1 LPGGGVAGEGF
12 GGGRDHE
19 PGAGITQAAVRHSR
33 ALRPAPGCQRR
44 PLPERPIGLSS
55 RSVPPQTAIVPILSD
70 AHQHSQSRPLQP
82 KAIPAPGVHFFALD
96 AGGVLFCEPAQRFY
110 DLNSTAALCWLA
122 LSEGLGEAAI
132 LEELVRAGAP
142 PGDAQ
147 SWWRQSL
154 ALFEAEGFLAGSP
167 PRQRDVPPFD
177 EGLREGQRLERIP
190 DCVVHRFYRL
200 FDTRFRIGFT
210 SEAPLASA
218 DSMLARLADRDVE
231 ADAQA
236 HERPADVEITVIG
249 VGERYLVARGM
260 GLVGV
265 TADLSGLMEK
275 IESALMLTAID
286 ATPHLLSLHGGA
298 LAKGDC
304 GLLLPAPSG
313 SGKTTLS
320 AALNLAGWNF
330 GSDEISL
337 LDSAADMLRVAPMSA
352 CIKEGS
358 WPVLA
363 SLTPALMAQPVH
375 QRAGRTVR
383 YLPPVGRTVD
393 RYRATHVVF
402 PRYARES
409 ETSLMPLSASTG
421 LQRLLAECVSIPR
434 RLTEKDAAQLV
445 EWASGLSFFDLKLSE
460 LPTALALLDNL
471 AAKGN

>member
-1 LPGGGVAGEGF
+1 M
-12 GGGRDHE
+12 R
-19 PGAGITQAAVRHSR
+19 S
-33 ALRPAPGCQRR
+33 
-44 PLPERPIGLSS
+44 IGLSS
-55 RSVPPQTAIVPILSD
+55 GSAPPQTAIVPILSD
-70 AHQHSQSRPLQP
+70 THPHRQPLPLQP
-82 KAIPAPGVHFFALD
+82 KAVPAPGVHFFALD
-96 AGGVLFCEPAQRFY
+96 SGGVLFCEPAQRFY
-110 DLNSTAALCWLA
+110 DLNSTAALCWLG
-122 LSEGLGEAAI
+122 LSEGLGEAPI

-142 PGDAQ
+142 AGEAQ
-147 SWWRQSL
+147 AWWRQSL
-154 ALFEAEGFLAGSP
+154 ALFEAEGFLANSP
-167 PRQRDVPPFD
+167 PRERDVPPFD
-177 EGLREGQRLERIP
+177 QGLREGQRLERIP
-190 DCVVHRFYRL
+190 ACVVHRFYRL

-218 DSMLARLADRDVE
+218 DSMLARLAE
-231 ADAQA
+231 PDARA
-236 HERPADVEITVIG
+236 GERSADVEITVIG

-265 TADLSGLMEK
+265 AADLSGLMEK

-298 LAKGDC
+298 LAKGGC

-313 SGKTTLS
+313 SGKTTLT
-320 AALNLAGWNF
+320 AALNLAGWDF

-363 SLTPALMAQPVH
+363 PLTPELMVQPTH

-409 ETSLMPLSASTG
+409 ETSLTPLSASTG

-445 EWASGLSFFDLKLSE
+445 AWASGLSFFDLKLSG
-460 LPTALALLDNL
+460 LPAALAALDSL
-471 AAKGN
+471 AIKRA

>member
-1 LPGGGVAGEGF
+1 M
-12 GGGRDHE
+12 
-19 PGAGITQAAVRHSR
+19 
-33 ALRPAPGCQRR
+33 
-44 PLPERPIGLSS
+44 
-55 RSVPPQTAIVPILSD
+55 
-70 AHQHSQSRPLQP
+70 
-82 KAIPAPGVHFFALD
+82 
-96 AGGVLFCEPAQRFY
+96 
-110 DLNSTAALCWLA
+110 
-122 LSEGLGEAAI
+122 SEGLGEAAI
-132 LEELVRAGAP
+132 LDELARAGAP
-142 PGDAQ
+142 PGEAQ
-147 SWWRQSL
+147 AWWRQSL

-190 DCVVHRFYRL
+190 ACVAHRFYRL

-218 DSMLARLADRDVE
+218 SGMLARLADANE
-231 ADAQA
+231 A
-236 HERPADVEITVIG
+236 PADVEITVIG

-298 LAKGDC
+298 LAKGGC

-313 SGKTTLS
+313 SGKTTLTAS
-320 AALNLAGWNF
+320 LNLAGWDF

-337 LDSAADMLRVAPMSA
+337 LDSAADMLRVAPLSA

-363 SLTPALMAQPVH
+363 SRTPSLMAQPVH
-375 QRAGRTVR
+375 QRAGRAVR

-402 PRYARES
+402 PRYVSES
-409 ETSLMPLSASTG
+409 ETSLTPLSPSTG

-434 RLTEKDAAQLV
+434 RLTETDAAQLV
-445 EWASGLSFFDLKLSE
+445 EWASRLSFFDLKLSE
-460 LPTALALLDNL
+460 LPAALGLLDEL
-471 AAKGN
+471 AATAR

>member
-1 LPGGGVAGEGF
+1 
-12 GGGRDHE
+12 
-19 PGAGITQAAVRHSR
+19 
-33 ALRPAPGCQRR
+33 
-44 PLPERPIGLSS
+44 
-55 RSVPPQTAIVPILSD
+55 
-70 AHQHSQSRPLQP
+70 
-82 KAIPAPGVHFFALD
+82 VHFFALD

-110 DLNSTAALCWLA
+110 DLNSTAALCWLGLA
-122 LSEGLGEAAI
+122 EGLGEPAI

-142 PGDAQ
+142 AGEAQ
-147 SWWRQSL
+147 AWWRQSL
-154 ALFEAEGFLAGSP
+154 ALFDAEGFLASSP
-167 PRQRDVPPFD
+167 QHRRDMPPFD

-190 DCVVHRFYRL
+190 ACVVYRFYRL

-210 SEAPLASA
+210 GEAPLASV
-218 DSMLARLADRDVE
+218 DSMLARLADANE
-231 ADAQA
+231 T
-236 HERPADVEITVIG
+236 PADVEITVIG
-249 VGERYLVARGM
+249 VGERYLVARGR

-265 TADLSGLMEK
+265 TANLSGLMEK
-275 IESALMLTAID
+275 IESALILTAID

-313 SGKTTLS
+313 SGKTTLT
-320 AALNLAGWNF
+320 AALNLAGWSF

-337 LDSAADMLRVAPMSA
+337 LDTAADMLRVAPMSA

-363 SLTPALMAQPVH
+363 SLTPALMAQPMH

-383 YLPPVGRTVD
+383 YLPPVGGTVD

-409 ETSLMPLSASTG
+409 EASLAPLSASTG

-445 EWASGLSFFDLKLSE
+445 EWASRLSFFDLKLSG
-460 LPTALALLDNL
+460 LPAALALLESL
-471 AAKGN
+471 ATKSA

>member
-1 LPGGGVAGEGF
+1 M
-12 GGGRDHE
+12 
-19 PGAGITQAAVRHSR
+19 
-33 ALRPAPGCQRR
+33 
-44 PLPERPIGLSS
+44 
-55 RSVPPQTAIVPILSD
+55 
-70 AHQHSQSRPLQP
+70 
-82 KAIPAPGVHFFALD
+82 HFFALD

-110 DLNSTAALCWLA
+110 DLNATAALCWLG
-122 LSEGLGEAAI
+122 LSDGLGEAAI
-132 LEELVRAGAP
+132 LDELTRAGAP
-142 PGDAQ
+142 PGEAQ
-147 SWWRQSL
+147 AWWRQSL

-167 PRQRDVPPFD
+167 PHQRDVPPFD
-177 EGLREGQRLERIP
+177 QGLREGQRLERIP
-190 DCVVHRFYRL
+190 ACIAHRFYRL

-210 SEAPLASA
+210 SEAPLASVA
-218 DSMLARLADRDVE
+218 GMLAALADGASH
-231 ADAQA
+231 ADGK
-236 HERPADVEITVIG
+236 PADVEITVIG

-265 TADLSGLMEK
+265 AAGLTGLMEK

-298 LAKGDC
+298 LARGRC

-313 SGKTTLS
+313 SGKTTLT
-320 AALNLAGWNF
+320 AALNLSGWDF
-330 GSDEISL
+330 GTDEISL
-337 LDSAADMLRVAPMSA
+337 LDSAADMLRVAPLSP

-363 SLTPALMAQPVH
+363 ERTPTLMAQPAH

-383 YLPPVGRTVD
+383 YLPPVGRTMD

-409 ETSLMPLSASTG
+409 GTRLTPLSASTG

-445 EWASGLSFFDLKLSE
+445 EWASRLEFFDLKLSE
-460 LPTALALLDNL
+460 LPAALGLLDEL
-471 AAKGN
+471 VAKAR